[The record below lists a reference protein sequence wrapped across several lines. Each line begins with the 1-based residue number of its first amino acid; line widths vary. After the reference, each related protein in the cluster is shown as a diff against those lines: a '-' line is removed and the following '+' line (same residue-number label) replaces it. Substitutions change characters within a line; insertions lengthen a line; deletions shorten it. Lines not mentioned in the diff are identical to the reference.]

1 MPVCARGV
9 FSLRMQPRKAG
20 SASLNAP
27 VTSGDEEEAFGG
39 DISTSYSFG
48 RASGKPSDKRS
59 YYSELEAEVRGEV
72 PNSRKKLVLGVLCV
86 LALVWISLVGL
97 VRVFG
102 WGSDAESPA
111 VAPPSDATAY
121 YYKHWCNNTD
131 LHGSGMQFLDD
142 TLCQKKFPRNS
153 DRDLTCEGIPTQ
165 LQDMPPGYTDVT
177 TLADLQ
183 NLPNVT
189 LLTGPD
195 VDVFG
200 LSIGVVVIRR
210 TPDGRTFFKQ
220 YGNSISSTPVET
232 WSSSK
237 LFVAAAAGV
246 RLHDETDCADF
257 GLHSYVSSIKHHE
270 VPLGDLATIIASY
283 DVTAGYTSNSLAY
296 YFRGIAQGKRLQQV
310 LDSGSCLFSLCSR
323 FVRLIAFCA
332 VVPNSSSTLSGSYGE
347 PMTQDFGLDSSTFSG
362 ENAGAIM
369 SGVALPDTC
378 TLSIDHSPVVS
389 NNSLSSIAS
398 AQLLLRLVLHRELPL
413 TARYPLLQWSDI
425 QDLLYGA
432 GERSRLFPGVLWG
445 GMSADTGLPLS
456 ISANPDIA
464 LRLTSVLQQ
473 FFFRNRCRRWILS
486 MPPVMANGA
495 YSASLVMAIARRAM

>member
-1 MPVCARGV
+1 MP
-9 FSLRMQPRKAG
+9 PRKAG
-20 SASLNAP
+20 NASVSLNAP
-27 VTSGDEEEAFGG
+27 APSGDEEEAFG
-39 DISTSYSFG
+39 DFSSSYSFG
-48 RASGKPSDKRS
+48 RASGKPSDKRN

-72 PNSRKKLVLGVLCV
+72 PNSRKKLLLGALFV
-86 LALVWISLVGL
+86 LALVWIALVGL

-102 WGSDAESPA
+102 WGSDAESPV
-111 VAPPSDATAY
+111 VAPPSDDIAY
-121 YYKHWCNNTD
+121 YYKHWCNNSD

-142 TLCQKKFPRNS
+142 TLCQKIFPRNS

-165 LQDMPPGYTDVT
+165 LQDMPSGYTDVL
-177 TLADLQ
+177 TLGDTHS
-183 NLPNVT
+183 LPNVT
-189 LLTGPD
+189 LLSGPD
-195 VDVFG
+195 MDVLG

-210 TPDGRTFFKQ
+210 TPDGRAFFKQ

-246 RLHDETDCADF
+246 RLHDESDCADF
-257 GLHSYVSSIKHHE
+257 GLRSWVNSIRHHE

-310 LDSGSCLFSLCSR
+310 LDSGPCILTLLLPPCLTKVFY
-323 FVRLIAFCA
+323 A
-332 VVPNSSSTLSGSYGE
+332 VAPNSSSTLSGYYGE

-378 TLSIDHSPVVS
+378 TLSIDHSPVAG
-389 NNSLSSIAS
+389 NNSLSSIAA

-413 TARYPLLQWSDI
+413 TARFPLLQWSDI

-445 GMSADTGLPLS
+445 GMSADTGAPLS
-456 ISANPDIA
+456 NQFDAPA
-464 LRLTSVLQQ
+464 ATLQLMPLLQQ
-473 FFFRNRCRRWILS
+473 FFFRIHCRRWSPS
-486 MPPVMANGA
+486 MPPVTANGA
-495 YSASLVMAIARRAM
+495 YSASSATATARRAMSSKC